1 MTLEYWTIFIVRIFK
16 FYKIIKNKKYLESL
30 EIRTI
35 FVVIIFNEKSAAI
48 KILYVI
54 VTLYTNIRGF
64 RRMQMVVLSFNY

>member
-1 MTLEYWTIFIVRIFK
+1 MTLEYWNIFIVRIFK

-35 FVVIIFNEKSAAI
+35 FVVIIFNGESAAI

>member
-1 MTLEYWTIFIVRIFK
+1 MTLEYWNIFIVRIFK

-35 FVVIIFNEKSAAI
+35 FVVIIFNGKSAAI

-54 VTLYTNIRGF
+54 VTLYTNIHGF